1 MIILYK
7 NETFSSPEI
16 FLSISAFITL
26 VHHLSA
32 HQNSIN
38 VLSGWE
44 AFVICCTQGGI
55 GAQRYWE
62 FSDASQEVTLV
73 NSCFLAM
80 KTQRGH
86 QSAFAYFLFA
96 STLLIARWVI
106 SNNYVVQEKW
116 KVGLQGSS
124 YTMVSHIGKKKGKR
138 KHFVTLPTATS
149 YLPGLPK

>member
-1 MIILYK
+1 MTILYK

-16 FLSISAFITL
+16 FFSISAFITL

-38 VLSGWE
+38 ALSGWE

-55 GAQRYWE
+55 GALRYWE
-62 FSDASQEVTLV
+62 ISDASQEVTRT
-73 NSCFLAM
+73 NSCFLAK

-106 SNNYVVQEKW
+106 SNNCVVREKW
-116 KVGLQGSS
+116 KVDLQGLF
-124 YTMVSHIGKKKGKR
+124 YILVSHIWKRNGK
-138 KHFVTLPTATS
+138 
-149 YLPGLPK
+149 